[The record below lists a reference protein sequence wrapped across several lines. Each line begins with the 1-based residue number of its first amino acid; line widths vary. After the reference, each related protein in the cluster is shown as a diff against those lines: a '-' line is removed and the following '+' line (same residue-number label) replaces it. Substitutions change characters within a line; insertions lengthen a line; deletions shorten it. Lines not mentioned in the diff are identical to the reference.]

1 MRKFSLYRLRGLCA
15 GAFALALLLLPRRFG
30 MDGFRL
36 SAAAILL
43 AGAGALRVWA
53 RTAIGEH
60 TRGGELDAPA
70 LAVSGPYAK
79 MRHPL
84 YLANLFAG
92 WGFVVLACLS
102 VQNALILALLW
113 CAFCRRLGV
122 LEDRWLEAKFGDEW
136 REWAA
141 RTPFWG
147 VAPRKVAPP
156 APEKRMDENPETS
169 SSAPPRRS
177 AWKAFRAD
185 FWTWCWQI
193 LLAALFVSREFLP

>member
-1 MRKFSLYRLRGLCA
+1 MTKFSLYRLRGLCA
-15 GAFALALLLLPRRFG
+15 GAFALALLLLPRRF
-30 MDGFRL
+30 DADAFRL
-36 SAAAILL
+36 AAAAILL
-43 AGAGALRVWA
+43 AGAGLLRVRA

-60 TRGGELDAPA
+60 TRGGELDAPE
-70 LAVSGPYAK
+70 LAVAGPYAK

-84 YLANLFAG
+84 YLANLLAG

-122 LEDRWLEAKFGDEW
+122 REDRWLEEKFGDSW

-147 VAPRKVAPP
+147 IGPRKAPP
-156 APEKRMDENPETS
+156 PASGTS
-169 SSAPPRRS
+169 ERPRRS
-177 AWKAFRAD
+177 AWRAIRAD
-185 FWTWCWQI
+185 FWTWCWQL
-193 LLAALFVSREFLP
+193 LLAALLLVRGNLA